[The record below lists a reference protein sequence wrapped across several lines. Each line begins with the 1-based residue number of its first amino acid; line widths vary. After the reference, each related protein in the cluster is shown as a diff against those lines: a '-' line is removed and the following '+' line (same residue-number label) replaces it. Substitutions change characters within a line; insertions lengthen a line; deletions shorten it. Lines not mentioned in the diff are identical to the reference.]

1 MKPLTILAVED
12 DDVDL
17 ISLQRA
23 LKELRLVNPLVR
35 AVDGVEAWEH
45 FFDANGKARADSADI
60 VLLDLNMPRMS
71 GHDFLKKFHET
82 EDRPDCKIFVMT
94 TSDTDQDIVDAH
106 KYDIE
111 GYLLK
116 SDIVE
121 SLREA
126 LEGLDQTWALIA

>member
-1 MKPLTILAVED
+1 MKPLAILAVED
-12 DDVDL
+12 DDIDL
-17 ISLQRA
+17 MSLQRA
-23 LKELRLVNPLVR
+23 LRELRLVNPLVR

-45 FFDANGKARADSADI
+45 FFDADGKSRTDCADI

-71 GHDFLKKFHET
+71 GHEFLKKFHET
-82 EDRPDCKIFVMT
+82 DSRPDCKIFVMT

-126 LEGLDQTWALIA
+126 LVDLDQTWALIA

>member
-17 ISLQRA
+17 MSLQRA
-23 LKELRLVNPLVR
+23 LRSLKLVNPVIR

-45 FFDANGKARADSADI
+45 FFDAQGKVRADCAEI

-71 GHDFLKKFHET
+71 GHDFLKKFHES
-82 EDRPDCKIFVMT
+82 DVRPTCRIFVMT
-94 TSDTDQDIVDAH
+94 TSDADQDIVDAH
-106 KYDIE
+106 KYDIA

-126 LEGLDQTWALIA
+126 LEDLDQKWALIA